1 LSPTEIPFPKSPQ
14 DALDASRRKSRKSNL
29 NARNQIVPIIVIA
42 LALPASAQQS
52 DRSLRLQIESVVSS
66 YAQNFNKQNASGIAS
81 LYTKD
86 GVLVN
91 PAGPEKSVEQ
101 YYQNAIKTGFNHQD
115 IALED
120 VLSLGPDAAISMGEV
135 RISGR
140 SQNGSVL
147 ESNVRWT
154 AVEVREGGTW
164 KIRLLTAFPT
174 GQAPAAVPSSGA
186 PK

>member
-1 LSPTEIPFPKSPQ
+1 VF
-14 DALDASRRKSRKSNL
+14 
-29 NARNQIVPIIVIA
+29 A

-52 DRSLRLQIESVVSS
+52 DRSLRHQIESVVSS
-66 YAQNFNKQNASGIAS
+66 YAENFKKQNASGIAG

-91 PAGPEKSVEQ
+91 PGPQKSVEQ
-101 YYQNAIKTGFNHQD
+101 YYQNAFKTGFNHQD

-120 VLSLGPDAAISMGEV
+120 VSSLGPDAAISMGEYH
-135 RISGR
+135 ISGR

-147 ESNVRWT
+147 ESNGRWT
-154 AVEVREGGTW
+154 AVEVREGGAW
-164 KIRLLTAFPT
+164 KIRLLTAFPA
-174 GQAPAAVPSSGA
+174 GQAPTAVPSSGA

>member
-1 LSPTEIPFPKSPQ
+1 MR
-14 DALDASRRKSRKSNL
+14 AY
-29 NARNQIVPIIVIA
+29 QIVPIIVIA
-42 LALPASAQQS
+42 LELPASAQQS
-52 DRSLRLQIESVVSS
+52 DRSLRQQIESG
-66 YAQNFNKQNASGIAS
+66 YAENFNKQNASGIAG

-86 GVLVN
+86 RVLVN

-101 YYQNAIKTGFNHQD
+101 YYQNAFKTGFNHQD

-120 VLSLGPDAAISMGEV
+120 VSSLGPDAAISTGGV
-135 RISGR
+135 HISGR

-147 ESNVRWT
+147 ESNGRWT
-154 AVEVREGGTW
+154 AVEVREGGAW

-174 GQAPAAVPSSGA
+174 GQAPTAVPFSGA

>member
-1 LSPTEIPFPKSPQ
+1 MR
-14 DALDASRRKSRKSNL
+14 AY
-29 NARNQIVPIIVIA
+29 QIVPIIVIA

-52 DRSLRLQIESVVSS
+52 DRSLRHQIESVVSS
-66 YAQNFNKQNASGIAS
+66 YAENFNKQNASGIAG

-86 GVLVN
+86 GVLVTFRRKIVLRRKVVS
-91 PAGPEKSVEQ
+91 PAGPQKSVEQ
-101 YYQNAIKTGFNHQD
+101 YYQNAFKTGFNHQD

-120 VLSLGPDAAISMGEV
+120 VSSVGPDAAISMGEV
-135 RISGR
+135 HVSGR

-147 ESNVRWT
+147 ESNSRWT
-154 AVEVREGGTW
+154 SVEVREGGAW

-174 GQAPAAVPSSGA
+174 GQALTAVPSSLA

>member
-1 LSPTEIPFPKSPQ
+1 MR
-14 DALDASRRKSRKSNL
+14 AY
-29 NARNQIVPIIVIA
+29 QIVPIIVIA

-52 DRSLRLQIESVVSS
+52 DRSLRHQIESVVSS
-66 YAQNFNKQNASGIAS
+66 YAENFNKQNASGIAG

-86 GVLVN
+86 GVLVS
-91 PAGPEKSVEQ
+91 AGPQKSVEQ
-101 YYQNAIKTGFNHQD
+101 FYQNAFKTGFNHQD
-115 IALED
+115 ITLED
-120 VLSLGPDAAISMGEV
+120 VSSLGPDAAISMGEV

-147 ESNVRWT
+147 ESNGRWT
-154 AVEVREGGTW
+154 AVEVREGGAW

-174 GQAPAAVPSSGA
+174 GQAPTAVPFSGA

>member
-1 LSPTEIPFPKSPQ
+1 MR
-14 DALDASRRKSRKSNL
+14 AY
-29 NARNQIVPIIVIA
+29 QIVPVIVIA

-52 DRSLRLQIESVVSS
+52 DRSLRHQIESVVSS
-66 YAQNFNKQNASGIAS
+66 YAENFNKQNAPGIAG

-91 PAGPEKSVEQ
+91 PAGPQKSVEQ
-101 YYQNAIKTGFNHQD
+101 YYQNALNELYKTGVNHQD

-120 VLSLGPDAAISMGEV
+120 VWSLGPDAAISMGEYH
-135 RISGR
+135 ISGR

-147 ESNVRWT
+147 ESNGRWT
-154 AVEVREGGTW
+154 AVEVREGGAW

-174 GQAPAAVPSSGA
+174 AQAPTGVPSSGA

>member
-1 LSPTEIPFPKSPQ
+1 MR
-14 DALDASRRKSRKSNL
+14 AY
-29 NARNQIVPIIVIA
+29 QIVPIIVIV

-52 DRSLRLQIESVVSS
+52 DRSLRLESVVSS
-66 YAQNFNKQNASGIAS
+66 YAENFNKQNASGIAG

-86 GVLVN
+86 GMLVS
-91 PAGPEKSVEQ
+91 PAGPQKSVEQ
-101 YYQNAIKTGFNHQD
+101 YYQNAFKTGFNHQD
-115 IALED
+115 IVLED
-120 VLSLGPDAAISMGEV
+120 VSSLGPDAAISMGEV

-147 ESNVRWT
+147 ESNGRWT
-154 AVEVREGGTW
+154 AVEVREGGAW

-174 GQAPAAVPSSGA
+174 GQAPTAVPSSGA

>member
-1 LSPTEIPFPKSPQ
+1 MF
-14 DALDASRRKSRKSNL
+14 
-29 NARNQIVPIIVIA
+29 A

-52 DRSLRLQIESVVSS
+52 DRSLRHQIESVVSS
-66 YAQNFNKQNASGIAS
+66 YAENFNKQNASGIAG

-101 YYQNAIKTGFNHQD
+101 YYQNAFKTGFNHQD

-120 VLSLGPDAAISMGEV
+120 VSSLGPDAAISMGEV
-135 RISGR
+135 HISGR

-147 ESNVRWT
+147 ESNGRWT
-154 AVEVREGGTW
+154 AVEVREGGAW

-174 GQAPAAVPSSGA
+174 GQAPTAVPSSAA

>member
-1 LSPTEIPFPKSPQ
+1 MR
-14 DALDASRRKSRKSNL
+14 AY
-29 NARNQIVPIIVIA
+29 QIVPIIVIA

-52 DRSLRLQIESVVSS
+52 DRSLRHQIESVVSS
-66 YAQNFNKQNASGIAS
+66 YAENFNKQNASGIAG

-91 PAGPEKSVEQ
+91 HGPQKSVEQ
-101 YYQNAIKTGFNHQD
+101 YYQNAFKTGFNHQD

-120 VLSLGPDAAISMGEV
+120 VSSLGPDAAISMGEV
-135 RISGR
+135 HISGR

-147 ESNVRWT
+147 ESNGRWT
-154 AVEVREGGTW
+154 AVEVREGGAW

-174 GQAPAAVPSSGA
+174 GQAPTAVPSSGA

>member
-1 LSPTEIPFPKSPQ
+1 MRAYQIAPF
-14 DALDASRRKSRKSNL
+14 
-29 NARNQIVPIIVIA
+29 IVIV

-52 DRSLRLQIESVVSS
+52 DLSLRHQIESVVSS
-66 YAQNFNKQNASGIAS
+66 YAENFNKQNASGIAG

-101 YYQNAIKTGFNHQD
+101 YYQNAFKTGFNHQD

-120 VLSLGPDAAISMGEV
+120 VSSLGPDAAISMGGV
-135 RISGR
+135 HISGR
-140 SQNGSVL
+140 SQNGSGP
-147 ESNVRWT
+147 R
-154 AVEVREGGTW
+154 VEVREGGAW
-164 KIRLLTAFPT
+164 KIRLLTAFPA
-174 GQAPAAVPSSGA
+174 GQAPIAVPSSGN

>member
-1 LSPTEIPFPKSPQ
+1 MSDCANHVF
-14 DALDASRRKSRKSNL
+14 
-29 NARNQIVPIIVIA
+29 A

-52 DRSLRLQIESVVSS
+52 DRSLRHQIESVVSS
-66 YAQNFNKQNASGIAS
+66 YAENFNKQNASGIAG

-86 GVLVN
+86 GVLVS

-101 YYQNAIKTGFNHQD
+101 FYQNAFKTGFNHQD

-120 VLSLGPDAAISMGEV
+120 VWSLGPDAAISMGEYH
-135 RISGR
+135 ISGR

-147 ESNVRWT
+147 ESNGRWT
-154 AVEVREGGTW
+154 SAEVREGGAW

-174 GQAPAAVPSSGA
+174 GQAPTAVPSSGA
-186 PK
+186 SK

>member
-1 LSPTEIPFPKSPQ
+1 MR
-14 DALDASRRKSRKSNL
+14 AY
-29 NARNQIVPIIVIA
+29 QIVPIIVIA

-52 DRSLRLQIESVVSS
+52 DRSLRHQIESVVSS
-66 YAQNFNKQNASGIAS
+66 YAENFNKQNASGIAG

-86 GVLVN
+86 GVLVS
-91 PAGPEKSVEQ
+91 PAGPQKSVEQ
-101 YYQNAIKTGFNHQD
+101 YYQNAFKTGFNHQD

-120 VLSLGPDAAISMGEV
+120 VSSLGPDAAISMGEYH
-135 RISGR
+135 ISGR

-147 ESNVRWT
+147 ESNGRWT
-154 AVEVREGGTW
+154 AVEVREGGAW

-174 GQAPAAVPSSGA
+174 GQAPTAVQSSGA